1 MVSPFAVANYFIWL
15 ANETGSFLSNLKLQ
29 KLVYY
34 AQAWHLALE
43 ESPLFEEDFEAWIH
57 GPVLPTLYQKYESFS
72 WKPIIENVAKPTL
85 NPQLEKFL
93 KEIADVYFWCDAY
106 ELELMTHQEDPW
118 KIARGNL
125 PLDAPSTDIIKKE
138 WMKEYYAAHAEETEE
153 DENFA
158 ESFSSNLTP

>member
-1 MVSPFAVANYFIWL
+1 MVSPFEVANYFIWL

-57 GPVLPTLYQKYESFS
+57 GPVLPSLYQKYQSFS

-93 KEIADVYFWCDAY
+93 QEIADVYLGCDAY
-106 ELELMTHQEDPW
+106 ELKRMTNQEDPW
-118 KIARGNL
+118 KLARGNL
-125 PLDAPSTDIIKKE
+125 PIDVPSRDIIKKK
-138 WMKEYYAAHAEETEE
+138 WMKDYYAAHAEETEE
-153 DENFA
+153 AENSA
-158 ESFSSNLTP
+158 ESYI